1 MVGAQLSRLGRPR
14 SVAPRRELKINP
26 IPFPKYSPDL
36 NPLDFFLWAEVNRRM
51 ATQSPPVNESQTAF
65 KARLRRVAM
74 RIPESVIRAAV
85 SKMKAKAAEVVE
97 AKGGRIR
104 SD

>member
-1 MVGAQLSRLGRPR
+1 M
-14 SVAPRRELKINP
+14 
-26 IPFPKYSPDL
+26 

-51 ATQSPPVNESQTAF
+51 AAQSAPANESRIAF

-74 RIPESVIRAAV
+74 GIPQSVIRAAV

-97 AKGGRIR
+97 AEGGRIP

>member
-1 MVGAQLSRLGRPR
+1 MAAQS
-14 SVAPRRELKINP
+14 AP
-26 IPFPKYSPDL
+26 
-36 NPLDFFLWAEVNRRM
+36 A
-51 ATQSPPVNESQTAF
+51 NESRIAF

-74 RIPESVIRAAV
+74 GIPQSVIRAAV

-97 AKGGRIR
+97 AEGGRIP

>member
-1 MVGAQLSRLGRPR
+1 MIARPSRPGRPR
-14 SVAPRRELKINP
+14 SVALRRELKINP
-26 IPFPKYSPDL
+26 IKFPKYSPDL

-51 ATQSPPVNESQTAF
+51 AEQRPPANESPSAF

-74 RIPESVIRAAV
+74 GIPKSVIRAAV
-85 SKMKAKAAEVVE
+85 SKMKTKAAEVVLAE
-97 AKGGRIR
+97 GGRIP